1 MKGKKTFIAWFL
13 SYLVI
18 VAFSA
23 VLLAVV
29 YILMA
34 GTVSKQLM
42 KINRQVLLRAETDI
56 GTEIQNIDHLALQI
70 ALDPHITELAFRG
83 REEIFVMVE
92 DVREIIS
99 ELKRL
104 NAVTPAVQSIQI
116 LYANSGLVLSPEG
129 IEALEEREEAGQAIR
144 IERPFASGREFTD
157 TGGISISV
165 DNDYLADYLE
175 GLEELSGGL
184 LFLTDDDFFDLL
196 PRRNRS
202 GKELDFLRGEGG
214 NSVFPAK
221 AELEGGRYIIDT
233 ATLQRPGTR
242 IVSFIPLNVF
252 LSPLL
257 IIRRISLAI
266 FGFSIV
272 LGFLASYYF
281 TKRNYQPLKELV
293 REVARRTP
301 VLNRRGGWRGTEF
314 DYVSDSLRLVY
325 QQKNELLT
333 TVREH
338 KREIVNAYYSGLL
351 KGNGA
356 AVSED
361 ETVRK
366 LLDVPAGFSRM
377 RVCVFDFDRNEN
389 EDTLLLPFFVQSA
402 AEAITPGNDIACECI
417 EVDGR
422 TVLLFLSR
430 DESADEAV
438 IREMVRLHKILEEDL
453 NITAVCVIGGPF
465 SAWQHMNTAYEE
477 CINGLEYR
485 FVYGPGS
492 VIILEQLREGT
503 AGNLY
508 PIEKDLELV
517 RCIRSGNKK
526 GALAVVEELLYC
538 GGPELPDVRWMKY
551 CMYNTVGVIIKAA
564 GTGGTED
571 GEFRE
576 QLVSRSGE
584 IFNQLTYSEI
594 RERISALVET
604 ACSFFESRKK
614 SHNSELNERI
624 ISFIDDHLA
633 EVNLCLT
640 MIAETFG
647 MNTKYL
653 SRFYRE
659 QNGISINDYIHTNRL
674 GRAKNL
680 LAGDTSVKEIA
691 ERIGYGH
698 IVTFIRVFKKHEGI
712 TPGKY
717 RELYLNVPNG

>member
-34 GTVSKQLM
+34 GTVSEQLM

-70 ALDPHITELAFRG
+70 ALDPHITELAFRS

-92 DVREIIS
+92 DVREIVS

-144 IERPFASGREFTD
+144 IERPFASGRKLID

-165 DNDYLADYLE
+165 DNDYLSDYLE

-266 FGFSIV
+266 LGFSIV

-314 DYVSDSLRLVY
+314 DYVSDSLRVVY
-325 QQKNELLT
+325 QQKEELVST
-333 TVREH
+333 IREH
-338 KREIVNAYYSGLL
+338 GREIANAYYAGLL
-351 KGNGA
+351 KGNGNA
-356 AVSED
+356 PPGD
-361 ETVRK
+361 ETVRE
-366 LLDVPAGFSRM
+366 LLDIPGSFSRM
-377 RVCVFDFDRNEN
+377 RVCVFDFDQNGK
-389 EDTLLLPFFVQSA
+389 EDMLLLPFVTQSA
-402 AEAITPGNDIACECI
+402 VEEIVRRDDIAVECLEI
-417 EVDGR
+417 DGR
-422 TVLLFLSR
+422 AVLLIFSMEEGSDETVVR
-430 DESADEAV
+430 DL
-438 IREMVRLHKILEEDL
+438 VRLHKTLQEDR
-453 NITAVCVIGGPF
+453 NISAVCVIGAPF
-465 SAWQHMNTAYEE
+465 PAWMDMNEAYAA
-477 CINGLEYR
+477 CISGLEYR

-492 VIILEQLREGT
+492 VIILEKLREGT
-503 AGNLY
+503 AGILY

-517 RCIRSGNKK
+517 RYIRAGNKE
-526 GALAVVEELLYC
+526 GALAVVEELLNR
-538 GGPELPDVRWMKY
+538 GGTELPDVRWMKY
-551 CMYNTVGVIIKAA
+551 CMYNTVGVIIKAVE
-564 GTGGTED
+564 TGGTEV
-571 GEFRE
+571 EEIRE
-576 QLVSRSGE
+576 QLVSRSEE
-584 IFNQLTYSEI
+584 IFNNLTYGEI
-594 RERISALVET
+594 SVKIAELVDT
-604 ACSFFESRKK
+604 VCSFFESRKK
-614 SHNSELNERI
+614 SHNFGLNRRI
-624 ISFIDDHLA
+624 TSFIDGNLGN
-633 EVNLCLT
+633 VNLCLT

-698 IVTFIRVFKKHEGI
+698 IVTFIRIFKQREGM

-717 RELYLNVPNG
+717 RELLLNVSNG